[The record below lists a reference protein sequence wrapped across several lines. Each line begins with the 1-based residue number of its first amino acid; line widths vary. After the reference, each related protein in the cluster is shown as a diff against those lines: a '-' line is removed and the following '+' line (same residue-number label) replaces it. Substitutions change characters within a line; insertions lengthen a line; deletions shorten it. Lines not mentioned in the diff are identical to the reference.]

1 MITFSKDGAREQ
13 LKALLRTAHHVRL
26 FVNEADISPQ
36 SDVSTLQEA
45 SGASYAAQPVSSPAW
60 TLDLVGVKWRAQ
72 SPEYVWRFS
81 GKERYMVRGWYVTN
95 ASGQLLWSDKF
106 DEPFEVLRDGD
117 ELGVTMVIDA

>member
-13 LKALLRTAHHVRL
+13 LKALLRTASFVRL
-26 FVNEADISPQ
+26 FVNDVDVSAQ
-36 SDVSTLQEA
+36 SDVSALNEA
-45 SGASYAAQPVSSPAW
+45 EGSAYVAQPIAAASW
-60 TLDLVGVKWRAQ
+60 TLDLLGAKWRAQ

-95 ASGQLLWSDKF
+95 AAGQLLWSDKF